1 MHCPVSG
8 KDITDENSITFFK
21 VHTGFCLY
29 LISQQYI
36 FIKIAVKVKIYF
48 HTLWWFSGCSV
59 HDLEKYVLANAHS
72 IDTETKILEFKLKW
86 F

>member
-1 MHCPVSG
+1 LR
-8 KDITDENSITFFK
+8 
-21 VHTGFCLY
+21 LY

-36 FIKIAVKVKIYF
+36 FIEIAVKVKIYF
-48 HTLWWFSGCSV
+48 HPSWWLSGCSV
-59 HDLEKYVLANAHS
+59 HDLEKHVLADVHS